1 MKTLSIVG
9 IGTKRFS
16 QITLEALAQI
26 QSSQAICFIET
37 AEAVIK
43 EYVSGTQTLV
53 NLDRCYKTDR
63 TDIENY
69 KEMMK
74 NIIKTLEIHDHASF
88 IVAGHP
94 RLGVFLTKALE
105 AWGRGKQ
112 VQVRVFEGISSFDV
126 MANVLE
132 MDILENGTS
141 IIDIN
146 RALLY
151 GHKINTQCDHFFYHI
166 CSVANPVAD
175 YQGRGHGN
183 RLDLLKEYLLQFYSP
198 EHPLAL
204 VKAAN
209 SANDRS
215 VVTYYTVDQ
224 VDQLKSQINFSTTL
238 YVPAV
243 KSDRANAEVLKIMKK
258 AGGVHESPSIQ

>member
-16 QITLEALAQI
+16 QITLEALAQL

-37 AEAVIK
+37 AEEIIK
-43 EYVSGTQTLV
+43 EYVPGQQTLV
-53 NLDRCYKTDR
+53 NLDPYYKTDR
-63 TDIENY
+63 TDLKNY

-74 NIIKTLEIHDHASF
+74 QIIKTLVIHEHVSF

-105 AWGRGKQ
+105 AWGRSKHIQ
-112 VQVRVFEGISSFDV
+112 VKVVEGISSFDV

-146 RALLY
+146 RALLF

-175 YQGRGHGN
+175 YQRQGDGN
-183 RLDLLKEYLLQFYSP
+183 RLDLLKEYLLKFYSTD
-198 EHPLAL
+198 HPLAL

-209 SANDRS
+209 SASDQS
-215 VVTYYTVDQ
+215 VIAYYTVDQ
-224 VDQLKSQINFSTTL
+224 VDQLKAQINFSTTL
-238 YVPAV
+238 YIPAT
-243 KSDRANAEVLKIMKK
+243 KSALANSEILQIMKK
-258 AGGVHESPSIQ
+258 AGGDHESISLQ